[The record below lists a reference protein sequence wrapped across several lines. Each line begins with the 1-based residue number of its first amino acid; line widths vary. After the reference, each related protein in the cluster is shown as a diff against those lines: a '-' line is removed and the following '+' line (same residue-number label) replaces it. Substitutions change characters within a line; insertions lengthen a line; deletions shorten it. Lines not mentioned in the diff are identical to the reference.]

1 MYTTTTTTAT
11 DAAQAVRP
19 IVSYNGILTADS
31 YMSMRCMSS
40 EEKDNKKTYAYEVAG
55 IKVKCEEIF
64 ENKTRFT
71 YLHFYGEAT
80 ILGLYRKFDE
90 KILIDTDIYDKYD
103 WKVVNGVLYV
113 ILYEKINKK
122 PKFERVEKQKKNKEE
137 VTE

>member
-1 MYTTTTTTAT
+1 MNTTTTTNAT
-11 DAAQAVRP
+11 TAQA
-19 IVSYNGILTADS
+19 IAICNGVIDTNPYTHL
-31 YMSMRCMSS
+31 RCMSF

-64 ENKTRFT
+64 ENKTKST

-80 ILGLYRKFDE
+80 ILSLYRKFDE
-90 KILIDTDIYDKYD
+90 KIFIDTNIYDKYD
-103 WKVVNGVLYV
+103 WKVVNGILYV